1 MFRENPDFIGVF
13 CCPNAGFSRC
23 IFEDVKPLFSLWV
36 QYRTPVQL
44 NIRRRRTSQ
53 NLSAVL
59 HFPSPKFCKRL
70 RAFSIS
76 RKRSDQNVLHQH
88 TSPQQ
93 YGGHHE
99 ATTRWKSAGR
109 RQAPWGVYASRQYD
123 ELDVGERITM
133 EMSAALLDTGLLSS
147 YSTELVKAIVTAI
160 TLHADKGV
168 TLTLKNGQQVR
179 KERSDGAHEHSA

>member
-36 QYRTPVQL
+36 RYRTPVQL

-76 RKRSDQNVLHQH
+76 RKRSDQNVLHPH
-88 TSPQQ
+88 TSTQK

-99 ATTRWKSAGR
+99 ATARQKSTGRW
-109 RQAPWGVYASRQYD
+109 QAPQGVPILQSGLRLQALPLLQKKGRLLYGG
-123 ELDVGERITM
+123 LPGVGCQTHLR
-133 EMSAALLDTGLLSS
+133 
-147 YSTELVKAIVTAI
+147 
-160 TLHADKGV
+160 
-168 TLTLKNGQQVR
+168 
-179 KERSDGAHEHSA
+179 RSLFL

>member
-109 RQAPWGVYASRQYD
+109 RQAPWGVSIQQSGLRLQ
-123 ELDVGERITM
+123 
-133 EMSAALLDTGLLSS
+133 ALSLPQ
-147 YSTELVKAIVTAI
+147 K
-160 TLHADKGV
+160 
-168 TLTLKNGQQVR
+168 
-179 KERSDGAHEHSA
+179 KERLLHGNLPGTGCQTHLRRSLFL

>member
-23 IFEDVKPLFSLWV
+23 IFEDVKPLLSLWV

-88 TSPQQ
+88 AIPQQ
-93 YGGHHE
+93 HGGHHA
-99 ATTRWKSAGR
+99 ATARWKSAGR
-109 RQAPWGVYASRQYD
+109 RQNPQGVSIQQSGLRLQ
-123 ELDVGERITM
+123 
-133 EMSAALLDTGLLSS
+133 ALSLPQ
-147 YSTELVKAIVTAI
+147 K
-160 TLHADKGV
+160 
-168 TLTLKNGQQVR
+168 
-179 KERSDGAHEHSA
+179 KERLLHGNLPGTGCQTHLRCSLFL

>member
-1 MFRENPDFIGVF
+1 MFCENPDFIGVF

-44 NIRRRRTSQ
+44 NIRRQRTSQ

-109 RQAPWGVYASRQYD
+109 RQAPWGVSIQQSGLQLQALPLLQKK
-123 ELDVGERITM
+123 ER
-133 EMSAALLDTGLLSS
+133 LLHGGLPGIKYQTLLRRCLSS
-147 YSTELVKAIVTAI
+147 
-160 TLHADKGV
+160 
-168 TLTLKNGQQVR
+168 
-179 KERSDGAHEHSA
+179 

>member
-88 TSPQQ
+88 AIPQQ
-93 YGGHHE
+93 HGGHHA
-99 ATTRWKSAGR
+99 ATARWKSAGR
-109 RQAPWGVYASRQYD
+109 RQNPQGVSIQQSGLRLQALPLLQKK
-123 ELDVGERITM
+123 ER
-133 EMSAALLDTGLLSS
+133 LLHGGLPGIKYQTLLRRCLSS
-147 YSTELVKAIVTAI
+147 
-160 TLHADKGV
+160 
-168 TLTLKNGQQVR
+168 
-179 KERSDGAHEHSA
+179 

>member
-1 MFRENPDFIGVF
+1 MFCENPDFIGVF

-76 RKRSDQNVLHQH
+76 RKRSDQNVLHQQAI
-88 TSPQQ
+88 PQQ
-93 YGGHHE
+93 HGGHHE
-99 ATTRWKSAGR
+99 ATTRQKSTGR
-109 RQAPWGVYASRQYD
+109 RQASQGVSSQQIGLRLQ
-123 ELDVGERITM
+123 
-133 EMSAALLDTGLLSS
+133 ALPLPQ
-147 YSTELVKAIVTAI
+147 K
-160 TLHADKGV
+160 
-168 TLTLKNGQQVR
+168 
-179 KERSDGAHEHSA
+179 KERLLHGGLPGVGCQTHLRRSLFL